1 MDSPRRSPGTKPGFK
16 NGRIKKITHNYASG
30 NTLSAIMVVRAWKVA
45 WAARTAGDLTKV
57 LCRIHSAAI
66 RSRRRPRTA
75 TLPPLG
81 IPVRSLLGNLVR
93 HLWSVWPI
101 HPHLSHFSEVRIP
114 HSFVVFPQKL
124 GAFWRFHPLSK
135 KRVCQGNL
143 IQDPSTAKTGT
154 VEINN
159 KS

>member
-101 HPHLSHFSEVRIP
+101 HPHLSHFSEDVWNERPFPLRPLQRPDVSRVLPVSSSLVLNNPIKREAQ
-114 HSFVVFPQKL
+114 HSRR
-124 GAFWRFHPLSK
+124 W
-135 KRVCQGNL
+135 
-143 IQDPSTAKTGT
+143 I
-154 VEINN
+154 
-159 KS
+159 